1 MMKKSLVFATV
12 LSLIFAV
19 AAFAAP
25 NYKEGLWEITTTMN
39 MPGMPKEMM
48 RPMKNTICM
57 TKQNA
62 VPQQPQ
68 QKGEQQCK
76 MTNQRTVGNK
86 VSWTMTC
93 KNGTVSNGEITYSKT
108 SYAGSQTTT
117 TSQGG
122 RQTTIKSTMSGKYLG
137 PCTK

>member
-1 MMKKSLVFATV
+1 MIKRSLVFATV
-12 LSLIFAV
+12 VSLIFAV

-25 NYKEGLWEITTTMN
+25 NYQEGLWEMTTTMD
-39 MPGMPKEMM
+39 MPGMPKEMK
-48 RPMKNTICM
+48 RPMKHQVCM

-62 VPQQPQ
+62 VPQPQ

-86 VSWTMTC
+86 VFWTMTC
-93 KNGTVSNGEITYSKT
+93 KNGTVSNGEIAYSKT
-108 SYAGSQTTT
+108 TFDGSQTTT

-122 RQTTIKSTMSGKYLG
+122 KYLG

>member
-1 MMKKSLVFATV
+1 MIKRSLLVAIV
-12 LSLIFAV
+12 LSFICAA

-25 NYKEGLWEITTTMN
+25 NYQEGLWEITTTMN

-48 RPMKNTICM
+48 RPMKQQVCM
-57 TKQNA
+57 TKENA
-62 VPQQPQ
+62 VPQPQ

-108 SYAGSQTTT
+108 SYDGSQTTT

-122 RQTTIKSTMSGKYLG
+122 KQTTVKSTMSGKYLG

>member
-1 MMKKSLVFATV
+1 MIKRTLVFVTF

-25 NYKEGLWEITTTMN
+25 NYQEGLWEMTTTVD

-48 RPMKNTICM
+48 RPVKHQVCM
-57 TKQNA
+57 TKENA
-62 VPQQPQ
+62 VPQPKE
-68 QKGEQQCK
+68 KGEQQCK
-76 MTNQRTVGNK
+76 MTDQKTVGSK
-86 VSWTMTC
+86 VFWTMTC
-93 KNGTVSNGEITYSKT
+93 KNGTVSKGDITYSKT
-108 SYAGSQTTT
+108 SFNGSQTTT

-122 RQTTIKSTMSGKYLG
+122 RQMTVKSKMSGKYLG

>member
-1 MMKKSLVFATV
+1 MKT
-12 LSLIFAV
+12 
-19 AAFAAP
+19 
-25 NYKEGLWEITTTMN
+25 
-39 MPGMPKEMM
+39 
-48 RPMKNTICM
+48 TICM
-57 TKQNA
+57 TKLNA
-62 VPQQPQ
+62 VPQHLQ

-93 KNGTVSNGEITYSKT
+93 KNGSVSNGEITYSKT
-108 SYAGSQTTT
+108 SYDGSQTTT

-122 RQTTIKSTMSGKYLG
+122 RQTTIKSTMSGKYIG

>member
-1 MMKKSLVFATV
+1 MIKRSLCVAIV
-12 LSLIFAV
+12 LSLIYAV

-25 NYKEGLWEITTTMN
+25 NYQEGLWEITTTMD
-39 MPGMPKEMM
+39 MPGMPKEMK
-48 RPMKNTICM
+48 RPMKNQVCM

-62 VPQQPQ
+62 VPQPQ

-86 VSWTMTC
+86 VFWTMTC
-93 KNGTVSNGEITYSKT
+93 KNGTVSNGEIAYSKT
-108 SYAGSQTTT
+108 TFDGSQTTT

-122 RQTTIKSTMSGKYLG
+122 KQTTVKSTMSGKYLG

>member
-1 MMKKSLVFATV
+1 MLKRSLFVAIV
-12 LSLIFAV
+12 SSLIFAV

-25 NYKEGLWEITTTMN
+25 NYQEGLWETTTTMD

-48 RPMKNTICM
+48 RPMKHQVCM

-62 VPQQPQ
+62 VPQQKEQ
-68 QKGEQQCK
+68 DEQQCK

-86 VSWTMTC
+86 VFWTMTC
-93 KNGTVSNGEITYSKT
+93 KSGTVSNGEITYSKT
-108 SYAGSQTTT
+108 SFDGVQTTT

-122 RQTTIKSTMSGKYLG
+122 KPMTVKSTMSGKYLG